1 MTPERIAALVARW
14 VRFYTR
20 DVPSP
25 TAQRRVEEIDA
36 DLYDHI
42 AHERA
47 HGTSQRRIAWNL
59 LSRMVRGVAADISW
73 RGQHPKAT
81 TDHRSTPGGPMT
93 ANKTAYRSALVLALG
108 TMVFLAWGVAAM
120 GIIGAEGDR
129 FDLLYFVVLAVGI
142 VGAVIAR
149 FQPGGMVRAL
159 LAMAIAQAVVAVI
172 ALLVGKQDVPVSS
185 VAEIVG
191 LNGFFV
197 VLFLGSARLFGRAE
211 RRLPPASDE
220 VGRRPTN

>member
-1 MTPERIAALVARW
+1 MRSARW
-14 VRFYTR
+14 CS
-20 DVPSP
+20 SP
-25 TAQRRVEEIDA
+25 
-36 DLYDHI
+36 
-42 AHERA
+42 
-47 HGTSQRRIAWNL
+47 GAWL
-59 LSRMVRGVAADISW
+59 PWES
-73 RGQHPKAT
+73 
-81 TDHRSTPGGPMT
+81 
-93 ANKTAYRSALVLALG
+93 SAP
-108 TMVFLAWGVAAM
+108 
-120 GIIGAEGDR
+120 EGDR

-197 VLFLGSARLFGRAE
+197 VLFLGSAWLFGRAE